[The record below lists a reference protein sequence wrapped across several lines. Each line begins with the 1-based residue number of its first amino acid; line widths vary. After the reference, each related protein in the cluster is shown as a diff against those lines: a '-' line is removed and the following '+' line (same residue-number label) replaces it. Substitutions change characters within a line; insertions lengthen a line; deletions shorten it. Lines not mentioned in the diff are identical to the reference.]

1 MRARADVDF
10 SKNKEKCEMPDVKVE
25 NQRTG
30 RDTGEMQRSER
41 SGGILRRG
49 EQEHGV
55 TPFSLMRRLSDELD
69 RAFAT
74 SFGLPAWG
82 RGAGG
87 SEEYGLWAPTV
98 EVRQEEGNLIVTAE
112 LPGINKDNVK
122 VELTQDG
129 LMISG
134 ERRREHEEK
143 RQGFYRSERSYGRF
157 QRMVPLPDGVDAE
170 KAKAQFKDGMLE
182 VQIPL
187 PESMQRRNREIPIK
201 T

>member
-1 MRARADVDF
+1 
-10 SKNKEKCEMPDVKVE
+10 MPDVKVE

-30 RDTGEMQRSER
+30 RETGEIQRSER
-41 SGGILRRG
+41 GSLLTRRG
-49 EQEHGV
+49 EQQENWV

-82 RGAGG
+82 QGHSR
-87 SEEYGLWAPTV
+87 EEQSVWAPAV
-98 EVRQEEGNLIVTAE
+98 EVRQDENNLIVTAE

-122 VELTQDG
+122 VEITGEG
-129 LMISG
+129 LSISG
-134 ERRREHEEK
+134 ERRYEHEDK

-157 QRMVPLPDGVDAE
+157 YRTVPLPDGVDPD
-170 KAKAQFKDGMLE
+170 KAKAQFKEGLLE

-201 T
+201 S

>member
-1 MRARADVDF
+1 MA
-10 SKNKEKCEMPDVKVE
+10 DVKVE

-30 RDTGEMQRSER
+30 RDTGEMQRAER
-41 SGGILRRG
+41 GGALTHRG
-49 EQEHGV
+49 EHENWV

-74 SFGLPAWG
+74 SFGLPPSTWG
-82 RGAGG
+82 RRG
-87 SEEYGLWAPTV
+87 EESNLWAPAV
-98 EVRQEEGNLIVTAE
+98 EVRQDNNNLIVTAE

-122 VELTQDG
+122 VEVTNEG
-129 LMISG
+129 LVITG
-134 ERRREHEEK
+134 ERRFEHEDK

-157 QRMVPLPDGVDAE
+157 YRQVPLPDGIDTE

>member
-1 MRARADVDF
+1 
-10 SKNKEKCEMPDVKVE
+10 MPDVKVE

-30 RDTGEMQRSER
+30 RDTGEMQRSDR
-41 SGGILRRG
+41 SGAMTRRG
-49 EQEHGV
+49 EQEHWV

-74 SFGLPAWG
+74 SFGLPTWG
-82 RGAGG
+82 RGGA
-87 SEEYGLWAPTV
+87 EEHGLWAPAV
-98 EVRQEEGNLIVTAE
+98 EVRQDEGNLIVTAE

-122 VELTQDG
+122 VEVTSEG

-157 QRMVPLPDGVDAE
+157 HRMVPLPDGIDAE
-170 KAKAQFKDGMLE
+170 KAKAQFKEGVLE

-187 PESMQRRNREIPIK
+187 PEAMQRRNREIPIK
-201 T
+201 S

>member
-1 MRARADVDF
+1 
-10 SKNKEKCEMPDVKVE
+10 
-25 NQRTG
+25 
-30 RDTGEMQRSER
+30 MQRAER
-41 SGGILRRG
+41 GGVLTHRG
-49 EQEHGV
+49 EHENRV

-74 SFGLPAWG
+74 SFGLPTTWG
-82 RGAGG
+82 SRG
-87 SEEYGLWAPTV
+87 EEQNLWAPTV
-98 EVRQEEGNLIVTAE
+98 EVRQDNNNLIVTAE

-122 VELTQDG
+122 VEVTNEG
-129 LMISG
+129 LVITG
-134 ERRREHEEK
+134 ERRIEHEDK

-157 QRMVPLPDGVDAE
+157 YRQVPLPDGVDAE